1 MVRLK
6 HQKSE
11 KVKQISLSTTS
22 ARNSWLRHGVKT
34 DTMHYRTPTDCLDI
48 RTQKQYIYAAHT

>member
-1 MVRLK
+1 MLRLK

-34 DTMHYRTPTDCLDI
+34 DTMHLSYAYRLSW
-48 RTQKQYIYAAHT
+48 H